1 MPKLFI
7 YGDSYSNS
15 TKFETWP
22 KLVADGLNY
31 ELVNSAV
38 PGSSTEYSFLKWSN
52 DVKEHTF
59 APNDKIIFVISSPG
73 RLHFEYQLFADP
85 SSGSRFTFQNL
96 DTKDSKN
103 FWHTANKD
111 KIRWYLQHRSLEL
124 NQLTH
129 EAYLNTFKVFA
140 FENPTIDFL
149 ALNNSHYENILN
161 LNIEPSN
168 FFHPKISLQEVSSNE
183 QVQKNMEFLEW
194 AKYTRF
200 DARNITNSTDGYLI
214 SSASMP
220 APTSP
225 AGLYCVQSDGTI
237 LPPDCSSNQ
246 NNLFY
251 IQAGRTSINGSGP
264 KDGYRLAVRV
274 YRKDIDFEKTVLA
287 NTNNTKNTQAVVGSG
302 NKQAPLVE
310 IIADIANNNTSFTA
324 LCNRLGFRAGSATIP
339 CS

>member
-200 DARNITNSTDGYLI
+200 DARNNHLTIPNHKILTNLI
-214 SSASMP
+214 LQ
-220 APTSP
+220 T
-225 AGLYCVQSDGTI
+225 LNER
-237 LPPDCSSNQ
+237 SSNFWSVDDFKK
-246 NNLFY
+246 NNIDQIRSLKDYDFY
-251 IQAGRTSINGSGP
+251 VSNALIFR
-264 KDGYRLAVRV
+264 
-274 YRKDIDFEKTVLA
+274 
-287 NTNNTKNTQAVVGSG
+287 NTEISKNLG
-302 NKQAPLVE
+302 N
-310 IIADIANNNTSFTA
+310 
-324 LCNRLGFRAGSATIP
+324 
-339 CS
+339 